1 MELDILY
8 LQASTNIALFLL
20 SVLGLYLNV
29 SQFKTLTSIT
39 CCISKIALYQTTTF
53 PCSRRSI
60 FYLIFKLGLDIKSP
74 VWLKS
79 GFMVRLN
86 FLDQNSTEFWLC
98 SMVKLFTL
106 RFSFFFLCEYSCT
119 FRPFLFSL
127 WSVSPPVSVCG
138 PDSGGTSVG
147 FPARD

>member
-39 CCISKIALYQTTTF
+39 CCISKIALYPTTTF

-106 RFSFFFLCEYSCT
+106 GF
-119 FRPFLFSL
+119 FLFSFCM
-127 WSVSPPVSVCG
+127 SIPVRSGPSSSPCG
-138 PDSGGTSVG
+138 QCLHLSQCVGQTVGGQ
-147 FPARD
+147 A